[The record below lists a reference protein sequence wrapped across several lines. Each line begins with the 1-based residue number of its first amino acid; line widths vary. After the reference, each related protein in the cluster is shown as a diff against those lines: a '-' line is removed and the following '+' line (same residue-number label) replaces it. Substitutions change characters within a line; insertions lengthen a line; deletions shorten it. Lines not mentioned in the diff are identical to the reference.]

1 MAPCTHPGTSREVNE
16 ARRPHTCRR
25 PCVFEEEKKTKKS
38 APPKTH
44 HDIHSSPATATTSR
58 RRSTR
63 HIPRVSPYTPA
74 SIDPGLVE
82 IGLVQLSQL
91 PMAKTA
97 SVASFTRPVFLQQM
111 VQKEENK
118 KQPITATSNRH
129 SDPHRASHSF
139 KTARPRS
146 KDSQTRSELGETSC
160 RPLWARHR
168 LGRKESTI
176 FEQVQTSPSPAA
188 FSREPQKHHKS
199 DGGRSTSY
207 C

>member
-1 MAPCTHPGTSREVNE
+1 MCIRDSSYSRC
-16 ARRPHTCRR
+16 A
-25 PCVFEEEKKTKKS
+25 FEEKKNRKKKNKKNPT
-38 APPKTH
+38 APKTH
-44 HDIHSSPATATTSR
+44 HEIHSSPATATTSR

-97 SVASFTRPVFLQQM
+97 SVASFPRPVFLQQM
-111 VQKEENK
+111 VQKKEKK

-139 KTARPRS
+139 KAARSRW
-146 KDSQTRSELGETSC
+146 KESQTRSELG
-160 RPLWARHR
+160 
-168 LGRKESTI
+168 
-176 FEQVQTSPSPAA
+176 
-188 FSREPQKHHKS
+188 
-199 DGGRSTSY
+199 
-207 C
+207 